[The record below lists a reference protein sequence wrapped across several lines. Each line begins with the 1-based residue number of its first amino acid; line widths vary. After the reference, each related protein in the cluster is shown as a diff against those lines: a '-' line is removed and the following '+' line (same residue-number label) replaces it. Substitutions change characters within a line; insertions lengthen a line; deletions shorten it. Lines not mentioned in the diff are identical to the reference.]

1 MVDCVSAIWS
11 AGTNLLLYILNF
23 FYGLTHSY
31 GLSIILLTVLVRIL
45 LHPLNHKQL
54 ESMQQMQKLQPRL
67 KVLQEKYA
75 NDKEQLNKETMQL
88 YRDHK
93 VNPAAGCLPL
103 LVQLPILILLFRVL
117 NNQELLNTTLKLTP
131 EAFSFFG
138 VHLDQSF
145 YGSMGKALAITAEKI
160 GLGQIFA
167 ALSAN
172 PQGLLNFGAY
182 AGNLLLVCIIG
193 FLTWFQQQMS
203 AASNP
208 SMQFM
213 NWFMPL
219 FLVFICLSLPG
230 GVLLYWGASSLIGV
244 VQQWRIKRKTAV
256 EMEEKPVL
264 HQEKPKTSK

>member
-1 MVDCVSAIWS
+1 M
-11 AGTNLLLYILNF
+11 LYILNF
-23 FYGLTHSY
+23 FYGITHSY
-31 GLSIILLTVLVRIL
+31 GFSIILLTVLVRIL

-54 ESMQQMQKLQPRL
+54 VSMQKMQKLQPRL

-88 YRDHK
+88 YKENK

-117 NNQELLNTTLKLTP
+117 NNQELLNQTLMLTK
-131 EAFSFFG
+131 ESLSFFTI
-138 VHLDQSF
+138 HLDQSL
-145 YGSMGKALAITAEKI
+145 YAAMGAAFGLGGTDTTI
-160 GLGQIFA
+160 GLVQIA
-167 ALSAN
+167 QAVMAN
-172 PQGLLNFGAY
+172 PGGLANVGAY
-182 AGNLLLVCIIG
+182 LGNLLLVGVIG
-193 FLTWFQQQMS
+193 FLTWFQQQMT

-230 GVLLYWGASSLIGV
+230 GVLLYWGASSLMGV
-244 VQQWRIKRKTAV
+244 AQQWRIKMKTTV
-256 EMEEKPVL
+256 EMQEKPVL
-264 HQEKPKTSK
+264 HRERPKRS

>member
-1 MVDCVSAIWS
+1 MSGIWN
-11 AGTNLLLYILNF
+11 AGTNLMLYILNF

-31 GLSIILLTVLVRIL
+31 GLSIILLTILVRIL

-54 ESMQQMQKLQPRL
+54 VSMQKMQKLQPRL

-75 NDKEQLNKETMQL
+75 GDKEQLNRETMQL
-88 YRDHK
+88 YK
-93 VNPAAGCLPL
+93 ENNVNPAAGCLPL

-117 NNQELLNTTLKLTP
+117 NNQELLNQTLQLTQ
-131 EAFSFFG
+131 EALSFFG
-138 VHLDQSF
+138 IALDQSL
-145 YGSMGKALAITAEKI
+145 YGSMATAFGITGEKI
-160 GLGQIFA
+160 GLVQIA
-167 ALSAN
+167 NAVMAN
-172 PQGLLNFGAY
+172 PGGLLNVGAY
-182 AGNLLLVCIIG
+182 LGNLLLVVVIG

-230 GVLLYWGASSLIGV
+230 GVLLYWGASSLMGV
-244 VQQWRIKRKTAV
+244 VQQWRIKVKTTV
-256 EMEEKPVL
+256 EMQEKPVL
-264 HQEKPKTSK
+264 HRERPKRS